1 MVQGA
6 GQLRLNHQ
14 SDFLLE
20 LVLGGKGG
28 VVDRGRWDLQ
38 LLLLLELLE
47 LLHLVW
53 GVILDS
59 RGRWRSGLT

>member
-28 VVDRGRWDLQ
+28 VVGRGRWDLQ
-38 LLLLLELLE
+38 LLLLLELL
-47 LLHLVW
+47 HLVW
-53 GVILDS
+53 EVVLDS
-59 RGRWRSGLT
+59 RCRWRSWLT